1 MAHII
6 GKEDLPVDGIG
17 GGIARNESMASATS
31 TQNFDVSG
39 NDATDNLVQD
49 QRDVSRPPFSSTL
62 TPK

>member
-6 GKEDLPVDGIG
+6 RKEDLPVDGIG

-49 QRDVSRPPFSSTL
+49 QRDVSRPPFSSAL

>member
-6 GKEDLPVDGIG
+6 RKEDLPVDGI
-17 GGIARNESMASATS
+17 ARNESMTSATS
-31 TQNFDVSG
+31 TQNSDVSG